1 MEVLEKAG
9 ARELLEKEK
18 KKKIIFRPGH
28 QVFGGKGNGKG
39 FIMQYASTSLGQ
51 EERWEGWQG
60 PMTDYLT
67 RVRDQKIN
75 SRLVEEDYI
84 SGEDQNCN

>member
-9 ARELLEKEK
+9 ARERLEKEK
-18 KKKIIFRPGH
+18 KIYIYIFRPGH

-51 EERWEGWQG
+51 EGG
-60 PMTDYLT
+60 LT
-67 RVRDQKIN
+67 GTHD
-75 SRLVEEDYI
+75 RLPY
-84 SGEDQNCN
+84 